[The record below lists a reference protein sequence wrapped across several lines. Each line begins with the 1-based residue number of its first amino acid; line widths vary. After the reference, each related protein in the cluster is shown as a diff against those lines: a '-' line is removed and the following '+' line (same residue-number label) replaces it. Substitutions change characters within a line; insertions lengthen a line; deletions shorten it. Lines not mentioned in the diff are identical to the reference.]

1 MRAKLQHVCWVTVFA
16 AALIGNSRAAEV
28 KIKTEDLP
36 KKVSDSL
43 SARFPELKITS
54 AAKEADSSGKVVY
67 DIELTQ
73 KNRKFETD
81 ILEDGSVLEVEKEV
95 TSKHWPKEIQSTVEA
110 KYPKG
115 KITEVMEV
123 NKVTGKKEV
132 PIHLELTIQT
142 ADHKEAELLTS
153 LDGKTVVKDEQAA
166 ENNPSGDEERIKSED
181 LPEAVV
187 KALRKEFP
195 KAEITGAEKGEE
207 DGKLIYEVSIKD
219 EKHNIDVTLDPHGK
233 VTSLEKSLPPGER
246 PKALVDSLNAKYPHA
261 TVKLVEEVWENG
273 KLTGYEATIVTA
285 DKKSKEVD
293 FDPRGKL
300 VEDKK

>member
-28 KIKTEDLP
+28 KVKTEDLP
-36 KKVSDSL
+36 KKVSDAL

-54 AAKEADSSGKVVY
+54 AAKEADSSDKVVY

-81 ILEDGSVLEVEKEV
+81 ILEDGSMLEVEKEV
-95 TSKHWPKEIQSTVEA
+95 TSKHWPKEIQRTVEA

-153 LDGKTVVKDEQAA
+153 LDGKTV
-166 ENNPSGDEERIKSED
+166 
-181 LPEAVV
+181 
-187 KALRKEFP
+187 
-195 KAEITGAEKGEE
+195 
-207 DGKLIYEVSIKD
+207 
-219 EKHNIDVTLDPHGK
+219 
-233 VTSLEKSLPPGER
+233 
-246 PKALVDSLNAKYPHA
+246 
-261 TVKLVEEVWENG
+261 
-273 KLTGYEATIVTA
+273 
-285 DKKSKEVD
+285 
-293 FDPRGKL
+293 
-300 VEDKK
+300 